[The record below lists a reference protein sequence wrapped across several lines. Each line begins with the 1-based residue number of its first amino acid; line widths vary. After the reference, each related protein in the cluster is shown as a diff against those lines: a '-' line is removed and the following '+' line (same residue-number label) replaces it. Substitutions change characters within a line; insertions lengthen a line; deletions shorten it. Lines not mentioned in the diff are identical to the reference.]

1 MPSGNVANLTGYA
14 VGSVAEGNG
23 FQVMPAPLGI
33 NNTNSTN
40 RLYLIR
46 FDLVGAP
53 ANSFAEPWPNSNAVA
68 AECALW
74 FLRTSL

>member
-23 FQVMPAPLGI
+23 IQVMLTPFGI
-33 NNTNSTN
+33 NHTNSTDT
-40 RLYLIR
+40 LYLIR

-53 ANSFAEPWPNSNAVA
+53 AKSLADPWPDSHTVA
-68 AECALW
+68 AECAL
-74 FLRTSL
+74 